1 MTIPL
6 PATFATFP
14 VACTPFT
21 NPFPSVFP
29 IFNPDCPNFFNPL
42 PTLDNVGNAVLNP
55 SAKLPAALNLSN
67 INIPLDI
74 PLNKGAKPFVNPP
87 SPILNAANPATDFI
101 IPAANCGFF

>member
-6 PATFATFP
+6 PAIFATFP

-21 NPFPSVFP
+21 NPFPSTFP
-29 IFNPDCPNFFNPL
+29 TFKPDCPNFFKPL
-42 PTLDNVGNAVLNP
+42 PILDIVGNAVLNP

-87 SPILNAANPATDFI
+87 IPILKAANAATPFKI
-101 IPAANCGFF
+101 FVVNCGCF